1 MAIKDKKK
9 EVLAR
14 VNALDKIT
22 EKTSNNIND
31 TKSKLN
37 KKKDAAKEGIN
48 NKKNKVMEYITKLA
62 LIVASFEAIKKTFV
76 DTISTRLPIIE
87 KEIKTELKNQLK
99 ELVSCNINPSLP
111 DWLKNEGIDI
121 KVKDIDFFD
130 MLKIDPT
137 STVGQMMYND
147 GKFELTST
155 DLNTFLY
162 NVITKNRDVKTVNG
176 GTYYPWGASTIGTDF
191 LEVRFS
197 PLGTINNKNEPN
209 VLNFRPTASAASMTL
224 TQFNEKFVD
233 SIKIFGDTGTDKV
246 MTKLMDNLFGSL
258 KNMVKLPNAKLMEE
272 EKFNKSVECIIH
284 AENEVDDSFFSFTN
298 EELNEMERDI
308 KKKKKGV
315 RVLDCCQKNVLK
327 LDTNVLLTEQ
337 NKIKDSYENPQG
349 ILNKETSKR
358 EATAKS
364 LDALSENATTLV
376 VDPIDIKNVKINFI
390 LELFKQLPVTLIS
403 FLISPKLIA
412 LYSINHQLIYGKGTS
427 YSDPIDF
434 IKKNRNMFKQICKTI
449 AIIVIKAILTLIIAK
464 LIAKLTKKITDDVI
478 EHNKT
483 IVKQLKNM
491 MGGAGKFL
499 PTDILKML
507 KM

>member
-9 EVLAR
+9 EVLAK

-22 EKTSNNIND
+22 EKNSNNIND

-37 KKKDAAKEGIN
+37 KKKDATKEGVN

-62 LIVASFEAIKKTFV
+62 LIVASFEAIKKAFI

-87 KEIKTELKNQLK
+87 KEIKTELKKQIN
-99 ELVSCNINPSLP
+99 EVISCNINPSIP

-130 MLKIDPT
+130 MLKTEPT
-137 STVGQMMYND
+137 STAGKMMYND
-147 GKFELTST
+147 SSFELTST

-162 NVITKNRDVKTVNG
+162 HVINKNKDVNTING
-176 GTYYPWGASTIGTDF
+176 GTYYPWGSSTVGMDF

-197 PLGTINNKNEPN
+197 PKGIINGKNEPN
-209 VLNFRPTASAASMTL
+209 VLNFKPTINASTMTL
-224 TQFNEKFVD
+224 TQFNEKFID
-233 SIKIFGDTGTDKV
+233 SIKIFGNAGSDKV
-246 MTKLMDNLFGSL
+246 ITKLMDSMFGSIKNNL
-258 KNMVKLPNAKLMEE
+258 KIPQPKLIEE

-298 EELNEMERDI
+298 EEINEIERDL

-315 RVLDCCQKNVLK
+315 RVLDCCQKNPIK
-327 LDTNVLLTEQ
+327 LDTNVLLNAQ
-337 NKIKDSYENPQG
+337 NDINNSFDNPPPT
-349 ILNKETSKR
+349 LTKETSKR
-358 EATAKS
+358 EATARAIDS
-364 LDALSENATTLV
+364 ISENATTLV
-376 VDPIDIKNVKINFI
+376 TDPIDIKNVKINFI
-390 LELFKQLPVTLIS
+390 LELFKKLPVTLIS

-412 LYSINHQLIYGKGTS
+412 IYSINHQLIYGRGTS

-434 IKKNRNMFKQICKTI
+434 VKKNKNMFKQLCKTI
-449 AIIVIKAILTLIIAK
+449 AIIVIKVILILIISK
-464 LIAKLTKKITDDVI
+464 LVRKLTIKLTDDII

-483 IVKQLKNM
+483 IVKQLKNL
-491 MGGAGKFL
+491 MGIGSKLL
-499 PTDILKML
+499 PTDILSNIKL
-507 KM
+507 